1 MKVNI
6 SVASFVLP
14 LGPLFSLVFLFL
26 AMSLARLREAP
37 QLQAIMSFSRLRV
50 LVLTNFLI
58 SKNADD
64 FLKTESWS

>member
-1 MKVNI
+1 MGFDADAITEAQTLSEAIRIATEN
-6 SVASFVLP
+6 AATGDNVL
-14 LGPLFSLVFLFL
+14 
-26 AMSLARLREAP
+26 
-37 QLQAIMSFSRLRV
+37 SRLRV